1 MTRRTGLWIIALPV
15 SIVLLLAVPFVL
27 RLRADGAEGMRPYRY
42 RFERAARGSIT
53 RALESEIAFYQ
64 GRIHRDPD
72 GGLDLASLGRA
83 YLKMAR
89 ATGDLSWYLLAE
101 QAARR
106 SLGNL
111 PFHNDAAVLVLAK
124 VAEARHDFDE
134 AIRLATRAGGTNDAL
149 TIFVSTHLAIG
160 RVDEAA
166 RAAEALVERSP
177 GLVSLALR
185 GLAKV
190 AQGEDGEAI
199 ENFTRAIA
207 SEESGEAGSS
217 AWARTLLGRLNAKR
231 GRLNLARDLY
241 QEALRILPQYP
252 LALLNLA
259 ELEARAGEY
268 ADAERHH
275 SQVVTIS
282 AASPNVYDHAVLRGL
297 ARVKDLQGDHAG
309 AGTLWDQAEGRLRRD
324 VAEGSFGHRREL
336 ARLLLERGR
345 TGDLAEALALM
356 HTEVS
361 TRPDPETLDILA
373 WALSRADRWA
383 EARQAMREAL
393 RWGLRD
399 AAMFYR
405 AGTIAQT
412 LGDQDEARRYFQLSR
427 ETDPTFDEQARRVL
441 GIGF

>member
-1 MTRRTGLWIIALPV
+1 MTRRTRLWIIALPV
-15 SIVLLLAVPFVL
+15 TIVLLLAVPFAL
-27 RLRADGAEGMRPYRY
+27 RLRADGADGLKPYRY
-42 RFERAARGSIT
+42 RFERASRGSIT

-64 GRIHRDPD
+64 GRIRRDPD

-111 PFHNDAAVLVLAK
+111 PFHNDSAVLVLAK

-134 AIRLATRAGGTNDAL
+134 AIRLATQAGGTNDAL
-149 TIFVSTHLAIG
+149 AVFVSTHLAMG

-185 GLAKV
+185 GLVKV

-252 LALLNLA
+252 LALVNLA
-259 ELEARAGEY
+259 ELEARAGSY
-268 ADAERHH
+268 ADVERLY

-297 ARVKDLQGDHAG
+297 ARVKELTGDAAG
-309 AGTLWDQAEGRLRRD
+309 AKVLWDQAEARLRRD

-345 TGDLAEALALM
+345 TGDLAESLALM
-356 HTEVS
+356 QVEAG
-361 TRPDPETLDILA
+361 TRRDPETLDILA
-373 WALSRADRWA
+373 WALSSAGRWA

-393 RWGLRD
+393 RWGLGD
-399 AAMFYR
+399 AAMLYR
-405 AGTIAQT
+405 AGTIAQA